1 MTLGPSSKTILDS
14 IDQHSDSSEYTAAG
28 ARSGNS
34 KPSSR
39 LLLQAPKQDDVNLR
53 AVNNPDTAA
62 ADQTPQAT
70 GDKHKSMFH
79 QLGKPTEVLPR
90 PTRDQPSDGDAREEA
105 ELPVMAN
112 VKSEEPVPS

>member
-53 AVNNPDTAA
+53 DVNNPDTAA
-62 ADQTPQAT
+62 ADQTPQNT
-70 GDKHKSMFH
+70 VDKQKSMLH
-79 QLGKPTEVLPR
+79 QLGKPT
-90 PTRDQPSDGDAREEA
+90 
-105 ELPVMAN
+105 
-112 VKSEEPVPS
+112 